1 MVIRKP
7 PIHHAPNR
15 PLASA
20 VAHRRQIGR
29 PPANQSAGRKGLCG
43 AHTRS
48 HARRGQTGHGHRM
61 PRVVP
66 PPTYYSSCEI
76 FSLFHRRIDVGRQ
89 KFQVP
94 GRRVAR
100 CYRLSARRQPIEV
113 PSHGGGKV
121 GRKTTTRLAAP
132 HIAPTLLSRSMPSKS
147 LADLLFFQ
155 HQPGSDL
162 RPRCFCLLTYAL
174 MNESVR

>member
-48 HARRGQTGHGHRM
+48 HARRGQTGHGHRI
-61 PRVVP
+61 PRV
-66 PPTYYSSCEI
+66 
-76 FSLFHRRIDVGRQ
+76 FHHRRIDVGRQ

-94 GRRVAR
+94 GRRVVGCFQLAG
-100 CYRLSARRQPIEV
+100 RQSKGRVME
-113 PSHGGGKV
+113 GE
-121 GRKTTTRLAAP
+121 GRKTTTKLAAP
-132 HIAPTLLSRSMPSKS
+132 HIARFSQPSS
-147 LADLLFFQ
+147 
-155 HQPGSDL
+155 PV
-162 RPRCFCLLTYAL
+162 PCLPNL
-174 MNESVR
+174 

>member
-48 HARRGQTGHGHRM
+48 HARRGQTGHGHRI
-61 PRVVP
+61 PRV
-66 PPTYYSSCEI
+66 
-76 FSLFHRRIDVGRQ
+76 FHHRRIDVGRQ

-94 GRRVAR
+94 GRRVVG
-100 CYRLSARRQPIEV
+100 CFQRRPPIEGA
-113 PSHGGGKV
+113 SHGGG
-121 GRKTTTRLAAP
+121 RKEDDNQTSCTAHCQIL
-132 HIAPTLLSRSMPSKS
+132 PTLLSRSMPSKS
-147 LADLLFFQ
+147 LAHLLFFQ

-162 RPRCFCLLTYAL
+162 RLRCFCLSTHAL
-174 MNESVR
+174 MNQSVR

>member
-94 GRRVAR
+94 GRRVVGCFQLAG
-100 CYRLSARRQPIEV
+100 RQSKGRVME
-113 PSHGGGKV
+113 GE
-121 GRKTTTRLAAP
+121 GRKTTTKLAAP
-132 HIAPTLLSRSMPSKS
+132 HIARFSQPSS
-147 LADLLFFQ
+147 
-155 HQPGSDL
+155 PV
-162 RPRCFCLLTYAL
+162 PCLPNL
-174 MNESVR
+174 